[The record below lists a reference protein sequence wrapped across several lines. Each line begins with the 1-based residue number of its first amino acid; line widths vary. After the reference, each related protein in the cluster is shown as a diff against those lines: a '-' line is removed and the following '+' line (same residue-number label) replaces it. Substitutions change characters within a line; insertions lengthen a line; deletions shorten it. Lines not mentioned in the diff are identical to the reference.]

1 MSVLKFFKKEVD
13 KELYDCYLHVPGSY
27 VIFGVTPISFLSEL
41 MNNASVNHFSY
52 DVMENNI
59 LAITIEDPITIPLMI
74 ILAKEYVF
82 LMSALIIQSL
92 RNNFS
97 LGSLGIAT
105 LTLGINKPKIA
116 ELSVYFYKTLDIIK
130 NVDIIDRLIEKRMS
144 VEDDE

>member
-1 MSVLKFFKKEVD
+1 
-13 KELYDCYLHVPGSY
+13 
-27 VIFGVTPISFLSEL
+27 
-41 MNNASVNHFSY
+41 
-52 DVMENNI
+52 
-59 LAITIEDPITIPLMI
+59 MI

-144 VEDDE
+144 VEDNE